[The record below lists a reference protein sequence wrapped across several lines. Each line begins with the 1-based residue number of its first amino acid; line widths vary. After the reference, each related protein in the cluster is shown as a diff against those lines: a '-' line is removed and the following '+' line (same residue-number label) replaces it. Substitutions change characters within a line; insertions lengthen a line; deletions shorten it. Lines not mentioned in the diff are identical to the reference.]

1 MKPGVS
7 RDRGVRVV
15 ALALVVLY
23 LLRLGA
29 APLFDVDE
37 GAFAEATRELLVSG
51 DWGHTTLNGTD
62 RFDKPI
68 LVYWLQAVSMALF
81 GANEWA
87 VRLPSALCVAG
98 AAWFTG
104 RFAARRWGAWTGAL
118 AAWVMGSSLGLLAIG
133 RASTADG
140 LLNALLVLT
149 SLCLWRFAETGSRP
163 SLRWAYVWC
172 GLGLLAKGPVA
183 VVVPG
188 GALLLWSLSSD
199 RGRTA
204 WRAAWYWP
212 GWVIAL
218 AIAAPWY
225 VYALQRHGMAFVNGF
240 LMRHNVERFTGTL
253 EGHGGN
259 VLYYVVVLPLLLLPW
274 TPLLVL
280 VLTRVRPLWRDPL
293 SRFLLLWAAFVLG
306 LFSLSGTK
314 LPHYMLYGLAPLA
327 MLMARQWPEV
337 GRAWK
342 AALWGV
348 LALELALAAALPS
361 LVQFLAPQVAD
372 GWVRGLFASA
382 PDGLAMW
389 TASAAAALA
398 CLALLAWRG
407 AGFVP
412 RYGAAVLVAQCL
424 WVGAVIP
431 WMGET
436 LQGPVKVAGLW
447 ASGRSESVVEWQ
459 LNQPSFAF
467 YRGRPTASHEP
478 AAGELALVRQDRLS
492 ASGRPHEVVFSH
504 RNLAIVRFMA
514 EEGRP

>member
-7 RDRGVRVV
+7 RDRGVWAV
-15 ALALVVLY
+15 ALALAALY
-23 LLRLGA
+23 MWRLGA

-37 GAFAEATRELLVSG
+37 GAFAEATRELLASG

-68 LVYWLQAVSMALF
+68 LVYWLQAVAVVLF
-81 GANEWA
+81 GVNEWA

-98 AAWFTG
+98 VSWFTG
-104 RFAARRWGAWTGAL
+104 RFAAKRWGGLAGAL
-118 AAWVMGSSLGLLAIG
+118 AALVMGSSLGLLAIG

-149 SLCLWRFAETGSRP
+149 TLSLWQFAETGDRKP
-163 SLRWAYVWC
+163 LRWAYVWC

-188 GALLLWSLSSD
+188 GALVLWSLFSD

-212 GWVIAL
+212 GWLITLAL
-218 AIAAPWY
+218 AAPWY
-225 VYALQRHGMAFVNGF
+225 AYALHRHGMAFVNGF
-240 LMRHNVERFTGTL
+240 FMRHNVERFTGTL
-253 EGHGGN
+253 EGHGGS

-274 TPLLVL
+274 TPLLAL
-280 VLTRVRPLWRDPL
+280 VVGRARKLWSDPL

-327 MLMARQWPEV
+327 LLMARHVPEV
-337 GRAWK
+337 GRGWK
-342 AALWGV
+342 AALWLV
-348 LALELALAAALPS
+348 LAFELALAAVLPM
-361 LVQFLAPQVAD
+361 LVHVLAPHIKD
-372 GWVRGLFASA
+372 GWVRGLFETA
-382 PDGLAMW
+382 PNGQAMLAM
-389 TASAAAALA
+389 TALVSMV
-398 CLALLAWRG
+398 CGVLLLGRRWSFAQRFG
-407 AGFVP
+407 G
-412 RYGAAVLVAQCL
+412 AVLAAQLL

-431 WMGET
+431 WVSET
-436 LQGPVKVAGLW
+436 LQGPVKAAGLW
-447 ASGRSESVVEWQ
+447 ASGRSESIVQWQ

-467 YRGRPTASHEP
+467 YRGAPTLSREP
-478 AAGELALVRQDRLS
+478 GAGELALVRQDRLL
-492 ASGRPHEVVFSH
+492 ASGRSHEVVFSH
-504 RNLAIVRFMA
+504 RNIAIVRLTRA
-514 EEGRP
+514 EKSQ